1 MKNEETKKEVVQ
13 IMLSNPYFEDEI
25 EILESFEDVKTQLE
39 HYNRGDIEF
48 LTVTKRSS
56 NRVMVDN
63 ATLINPKNF
72 ARVEISK
79 YMITGF

>member
-1 MKNEETKKEVVQ
+1 MTKKEVVK
-13 IMLSNPYFEDEI
+13 IMLSNPYYEDEI

-39 HYNRGDIEF
+39 HYNGGDIEF